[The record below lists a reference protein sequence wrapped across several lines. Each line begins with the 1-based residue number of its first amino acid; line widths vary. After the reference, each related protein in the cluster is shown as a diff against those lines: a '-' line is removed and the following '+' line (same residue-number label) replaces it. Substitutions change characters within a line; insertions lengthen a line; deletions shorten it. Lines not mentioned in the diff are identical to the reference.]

1 MTLLN
6 MVEAAAIGLTTPGL
20 LVTSWR
26 AHRLT
31 SRLHTDPLTG
41 LANREALVRAFTR
54 ARRRETAAA
63 VGVLLLDLDG
73 FKQVNDQHGHD
84 VGNQVLRHI
93 ATQLTAVTGPGELP
107 VRLHG
112 DEFAVLLGRLPGGRH
127 AQVVAD
133 SRAQAVRAATA
144 GPARVAG
151 VEITATASV
160 GAAVCATSHAD
171 LPALLRAADQRMYAA
186 KPTHHRPTAETSNGE
201 VRSA

>member
-6 MVEAAAIGLTTPGL
+6 VVEAVAVGLTAPGL
-20 LVTSWR
+20 LITSWR

-31 SRLHTDPLTG
+31 CRLHTDQLTS
-41 LANREALVRAFTR
+41 LANRDALVRAFTR
-54 ARRRETAAA
+54 TRRREAAGA

-73 FKQVNDQHGHD
+73 SKQINDQHGHD
-84 VGNQVLRHI
+84 IGNQVLRHV
-93 ATQLTAVTGPGELP
+93 AAQLAAVAGRDELP

-112 DEFAVLLGRLPGGRH
+112 DEFAVLLGRLPAGRH

-133 SRAQAVRAATA
+133 SRAQVVRAVTA
-144 GPARVAG
+144 WPARVGG

-160 GAAVCATSHAD
+160 GAAVCSTSHAD

-186 KPTHHRPTAETSNGE
+186 KPTNHRTAGMTAEEVTS
-201 VRSA
+201 A

>member
-6 MVEAAAIGLTTPGL
+6 VAEAAAIGLTTPGL

-31 SRLHTDPLTG
+31 RRLHTDQLTG
-41 LANREALVRAFTR
+41 LANRDALIRAFTR
-54 ARRRETAAA
+54 ARRREAAGA

-73 FKQVNDQHGHD
+73 FKQINDQHGHD
-84 VGNQVLRHI
+84 VGNQVLRHVAAQL
-93 ATQLTAVTGPGELP
+93 ATVAGRDELP

-112 DEFAVLLGRLPGGRH
+112 DEFAVLLRRLPAGRH
-127 AQVVAD
+127 AQIVAD
-133 SRAQAVRAATA
+133 SRAQVIRAVTA
-144 GPARVAG
+144 WPTRISG

-160 GAAVCATSHAD
+160 GAAVCATGHAD

-186 KPTHHRPTAETSNGE
+186 KPTHHRSAGKTAQE
-201 VRSA
+201 VTGRD